1 MEARMRVAQ
10 LMVTN
15 LRAVEPD
22 TTVGEAVA
30 MMSEFHISAVPVLD
44 AHDHLLG
51 VVSTTDVLEAVAER
65 TDADSR
71 QQLFEETAVREI
83 MTPRPSTVSLDTD
96 VKEAAQQM
104 LYLEVRRLFV
114 EDHGVLVGVISQSD
128 IVRGVATAKI

>member
-1 MEARMRVAQ
+1 MKVAELMNSRVQ
-10 LMVTN
+10 T
-15 LRAVEPD
+15 VEPD
-22 TTVGEAVA
+22 TTVGEAVS
-30 MMSEFHISAVPVLD
+30 MMSEFHISALPVLD
-44 AHDHLLG
+44 AHDHLVG

-65 TDADSR
+65 SDMVSR
-71 QQLFEETAVREI
+71 QQLFEATPVRDL
-83 MTPRPSTVSLDTD
+83 MTPRPATVSIETD

>member
-1 MEARMRVAQ
+1 MKVAQ
-10 LMVTN
+10 LMVTD

-30 MMSEFHISAVPVLD
+30 LMSEYHISALPILD
-44 AHDHLLG
+44 PHDHLVG
-51 VVSTTDVLEAVAER
+51 VVSTTDVLEAVSER
-65 TDADSR
+65 SDADSR
-71 QQLFEETAVREI
+71 QQLFESTPVRDI
-83 MTPRPSTVSLDTD
+83 MTPRPSVVALDTD

>member
-1 MEARMRVAQ
+1 MITDVQ
-10 LMVTN
+10 
-15 LRAVEPD
+15 AVGPE

-30 MMSEFHISAVPVLD
+30 MMSQFHISAVPVLD
-44 AHDHLLG
+44 AHDRLMG
-51 VVSTTDVLEAVAER
+51 VVSTTDVLEAVSER
-65 TDADSR
+65 SDMESR
-71 QQLFEETAVREI
+71 QQLFEATSVQDV
-83 MTPRPSTVSLDTD
+83 MTPRPATVSIETD